1 MNFDNL
7 NFLWP
12 YFFFFLNGEFY
23 EKWIVV
29 SG

>member
-12 YFFFFLNGEFY
+12 YFFFLNGEFY